1 MSTSAEIRRRSAGW
15 SIVVGAL
22 ILALGGAAWWLVWDG
37 RDSGAA
43 ASDADD
49 VVLAVADEDDE
60 AEEGGEFDFAT
71 IEVTYDFFLARDPF
85 ESIRPPEPVTAD
97 PTDPDPT
104 DPDPTDPDPTDPTD
118 PDEDA
123 CAVGA
128 EAVCDGIVVDL
139 LEANTAE
146 ATIQVDG
153 VTYVVSPGDAFAQ
166 NFALLDIDG
175 DCAEIL
181 YQNGDEA
188 EVFTLCVG
196 DTVAK

>member
-1 MSTSAEIRRRSAGW
+1 MSTTTVPGRRSATW
-15 SIVVGAL
+15 SVVLSVLVVAL
-22 ILALGGAAWWLVWDG
+22 LAAAWWLVWDG
-37 RDSGAA
+37 RESGAA
-43 ASDADD
+43 GSDGEEDILAQGDEEDEADD
-49 VVLAVADEDDE
+49 GDALDLATV
-60 AEEGGEFDFAT
+60 
-71 IEVTYDFFLARDPF
+71 EVTYDFFLARDPF
-85 ESIRPPEPVTAD
+85 ESIRPPEPVTVDPDPTDPSD

-104 DPDPTDPDPTDPTD
+104 DPDPTDPDA
-118 PDEDA
+118 A
-123 CAVGA
+123 CVVGA

-139 LEANTAE
+139 IETDATQ

-166 NFALLDIDG
+166 RFVLLGIDG
-175 DCAEIL
+175 ECAEIL